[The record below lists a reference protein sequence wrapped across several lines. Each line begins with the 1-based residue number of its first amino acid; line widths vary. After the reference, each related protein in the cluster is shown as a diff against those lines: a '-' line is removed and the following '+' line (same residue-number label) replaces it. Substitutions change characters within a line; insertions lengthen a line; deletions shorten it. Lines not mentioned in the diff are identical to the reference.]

1 MGTVVLDL
9 DETLGQY
16 NTETKRFQTRP
27 LLRNFL
33 RNVSRNWEVVIFT
46 ASLQAYADVI
56 LDDIDGNGYI
66 SRRFYR
72 NDCTLVEGVP
82 VKDLRKVNS
91 KIDLRRT
98 VIVDDT
104 PQNFSLHRE
113 NGIQIKAF
121 RGGDT
126 SDKELMKLE
135 KILTVLHNM
144 DDVRVGIA
152 NIGGQIPQLS
162 ARGGS
167 TSQQTQQQP

>member
-1 MGTVVLDL
+1 M
-9 DETLGQY
+9 
-16 NTETKRFQTRP
+16 RP

-46 ASLQAYADVI
+46 ASLQFYADSI
-56 LDDIDGNGYI
+56 LNDIDVNGYI

-72 NDCTLVEGVP
+72 DDCTIIEGVP
-82 VKDLRKVNS
+82 IKDLRKIDKN
-91 KIDLRRT
+91 IDLKRT

-104 PQNFSLHRE
+104 PQNFSLHVE

-121 RGGDT
+121 HGSDP

-135 KILTVLHNM
+135 KILTVLHSM

-152 NIGGQIPQLS
+152 NIENKIPQMS

-167 TSQQTQQQP
+167 QPPQPLTSEQKPL